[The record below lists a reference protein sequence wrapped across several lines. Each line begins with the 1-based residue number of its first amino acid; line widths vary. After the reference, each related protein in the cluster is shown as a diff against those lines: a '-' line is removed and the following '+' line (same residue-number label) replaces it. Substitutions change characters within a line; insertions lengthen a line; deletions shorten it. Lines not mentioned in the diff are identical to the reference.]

1 MRLHPMRT
9 LPVLLAGVA
18 ASTTFASAAIA
29 GPSLS
34 GITNTR
40 IQGSVAIN
48 TNFGESFSVNGD
60 TSGSGNLGAITPF
73 AATVGLDA
81 TEINPTFNGGD
92 PSTNTPPTI
101 APSGTNALVGNVGTA
116 ILAVTFE
123 PAGSSLGQTPAD
135 NTQVTA
141 TAGLVQL
148 GGSGTIGGTLAF
160 NLPSSLVLNQETN
173 GIPSIILQG
182 TSASDGLIGASI
194 TGTQVGPSNL
204 SADLTIVNQLI
215 NSLSAF

>member
-1 MRLHPMRT
+1 MRT

-40 IQGSVAIN
+40 IQGSVVIN
-48 TNFGESFSVNGD
+48 TNFGESFSVNGE
-60 TSGSGNLGAITPF
+60 TSGSGTGGVITPF

-81 TEINPTFNGGD
+81 TEINPTFNGGV
-92 PSTNTPPTI
+92 PGTTLPTI

-123 PAGSSLGQTPAD
+123 PTGSSLGQTPAD

-173 GIPSIILQG
+173 GIPSIRLQG
-182 TSASDGLIGASI
+182 ASASDGLIGASI